1 MSLSVLSMQLQFQQH
16 MLGEAD
22 ATPLIS
28 GTAAR
33 QRLGLDIY
41 VNAYRLRLLETLV
54 DAYAKTQAVMGDI
67 AFEAAAFGYI
77 AIHPPI
83 TRNLRW
89 YGDQFSTYLAD
100 QHADAPALAEI
111 ARLDWALRTAFDG
124 VDSNVMNASAL
135 AALEPAAWETLRLVP
150 VPTAGLLVF
159 RHNTVA
165 VWQALNAEE
174 PPPAW
179 DTTAA
184 QLDWLIWRKGL
195 QPHFR
200 SVSPLEATLLR
211 AMLEGHAFAD
221 CCARA
226 ESMCES
232 TGEPAANMAALIGGF
247 LQQWLAEQV
256 LDANSLSTQT
266 LQP

>member
-165 VWQALNAEE
+165 VWQALDDDAN
-174 PPPAW
+174 PPPL
-179 DTTAA
+179 AA
-184 QLDWLIWRKGL
+184 SPIDVDWLVWRKGL

-200 SVSPLEATLLR
+200 SLHQVEASLLR
-211 AMLEGHAFAD
+211 AMLKGLSFSQACACAGSLAAEAGHS
-221 CCARA
+221 
-226 ESMCES
+226 EEEVS
-232 TGEPAANMAALIGGF
+232 ALIGGF
-247 LQQWLAEQV
+247 MHQWLEDELLASAA
-256 LDANSLSTQT
+256 L
-266 LQP
+266 

>member
-1 MSLSVLSMQLQFQQH
+1 MSGAVLSLQRLFQQH
-16 MLGEAD
+16 MLGEGDASVLMAGSTAQRQRGLGIYAHAYRARLLDTLAD
-22 ATPLIS
+22 AYPS
-28 GTAAR
+28 VRAM
-33 QRLGLDIY
+33 
-41 VNAYRLRLLETLV
+41 
-54 DAYAKTQAVMGDI
+54 MG
-67 AFEAAAFGYI
+67 AGPFEAAALAHI
-77 AIHPPI
+77 AAQPPT
-83 TRNLRW
+83 TRSLRW
-89 YGDQFSTYLAD
+89 YGDRFSEHLARHHTE
-100 QHADAPALAEI
+100 QPGYAEL
-111 ARLDWALRTAFDG
+111 ARLDWALRQAFDG
-124 VDSNVMNASAL
+124 PDAEVL
-135 AALEPAAWETLRLVP
+135 EAATLSLLPPETWATVRLQLVP
-150 VPTAGLLVF
+150 TTQLHALRG
-159 RHNTVA
+159 NTVA